1 MVLKINSHHIYTQLA
16 RQGITQLDL
25 AKRSNTTQ
33 QAISMILR
41 RGSCE
46 PRTAGKIARAL
57 NVDVD
62 ELIMKEGVS

>member
-1 MVLKINSHHIYTQLA
+1 MKINSHHIYTQLA